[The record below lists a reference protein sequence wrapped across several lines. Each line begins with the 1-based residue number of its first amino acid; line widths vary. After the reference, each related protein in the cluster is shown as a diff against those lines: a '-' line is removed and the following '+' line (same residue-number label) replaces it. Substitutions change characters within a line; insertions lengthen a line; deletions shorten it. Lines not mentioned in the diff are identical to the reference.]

1 MEDIRQECLELL
13 FSAKKKLENSN
24 EKQDKYALDYL
35 SEAIKWLQTKN
46 EIK

>member
-1 MEDIRQECLELL
+1 MVETRKDALLLL
-13 FSAKKKLENSN
+13 FSAKKKLENSK

-46 EIK
+46 